1 MDGDERTPQPARGA
15 AAVTE
20 KLLASG
26 AFVEVVFHCP
36 ACGLGG
42 TSVARPAALGDRSCV
57 RCGSEVV
64 VTVLDRFGR
73 R

>member
-1 MDGDERTPQPARGA
+1 MDADEHRPRPARGA

-20 KLLASG
+20 QLLASG

-36 ACGLGG
+36 DCGLGG
-42 TSVARPAALGDRSCV
+42 TSVARPSGLRDRECV
-57 RCGSEVV
+57 RCGSDVV